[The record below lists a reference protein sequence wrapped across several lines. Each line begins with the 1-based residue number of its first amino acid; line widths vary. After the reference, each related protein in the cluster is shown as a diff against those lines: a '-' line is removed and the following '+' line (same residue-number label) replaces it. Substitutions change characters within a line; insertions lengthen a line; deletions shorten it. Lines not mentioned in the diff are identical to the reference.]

1 MIWVHRPQHV
11 SIPKQDEFSACRW
24 QDSAMGANAELLG
37 LMGPQLELLLPGLD
51 EKGRRL
57 ALGAVARAAGDGG
70 VTAGGRMTGAA
81 WQTVA
86 GGAAEVGA
94 GQYPPGGRGRR
105 PRGGAQSPAQGP

>member
-1 MIWVHRPQHV
+1 MIWVRDPQMV

-70 VTAGGRMTGAA
+70 VTAVGRMTGAA
-81 WQTVA
+81 RPTGADGAGELA
-86 GGAAEVGA
+86 GGPV
-94 GQYPPGGRGRR
+94 PTD
-105 PRGGAQSPAQGP
+105 S

>member
-1 MIWVHRPQHV
+1 MIWVHGPRYV

-81 WQTVA
+81 RPTVP
-86 GGAAEVGA
+86 GGAAPAAVG
-94 GQYPPGGRGRR
+94 PPPPDGPG
-105 PRGGAQSPAQGP
+105 PRAPRAR